1 VGKKTR
7 PSDNGQLDELRDL
20 VSGVEEVT
28 TKKTDRRG
36 MLRMA
41 GGAVLGAAGIAALK
55 IAPASAATGG
65 NFILGCG
72 NAATS
77 DTTLINTGGTA
88 VGMTVQAGIHGLEGV
103 ASGGTNEIGVVG
115 TTKSGTGVGVAGQAT
130 ATGGPGIG
138 VKGQAG
144 SGTGVQGISATGAGV
159 DGETGGSGPGVAGLG
174 TAGQGGL
181 FVSST
186 GYDAQLGFPIPG
198 GAVGSGR
205 LGMVGRLDVGA
216 IAPNIAPAFQVSST
230 GSFTFEHE
238 LVRGNDSSIWAS
250 RFSNTGTNQSR
261 WKRINA
267 VRVDSA
273 DGTGAP
279 YAPFRV
285 YDSRAGSAPKKAVG
299 STTTVPI
306 AGHGT
311 GTSTIPG
318 DAIAVMGN
326 LTATGYTAPG
336 FLALSPNGIAVS
348 TSSVNF
354 ITGQAAIANGFIVGL
369 SGGAV
374 QVKVA
379 GSATHFIIDITGYI
393 Q

>member
-1 VGKKTR
+1 MGNNTGQ
-7 PSDNGQLDELRDL
+7 SDNGQLDELRDL

-28 TKKTDRRG
+28 KKKTDRRG

-41 GGAVLGAAGIAALK
+41 GGAVLGAAGMAALK
-55 IAPASAATGG
+55 IVPASAASGG

-72 NAATS
+72 NATTS
-77 DTTLINTGGTA
+77 DTTLINTGGNA

-103 ASGGTNEIGVVG
+103 ASGGSNEVGLVGV
-115 TTKSGTGVGVAGQAT
+115 TKSGTGIGVGGQAT
-130 ATGGPGIG
+130 NSGGSGIG

-144 SGTGVQGISATGAGV
+144 SGTGVQGLSSTGAGV
-159 DGETGGSGPGVAGLG
+159 EGLSSTGASVAGLG

-186 GYDAQLGFPIPG
+186 GYDAQLGFPVLG

-216 IAPNIAPAFQVSST
+216 VAPNIAPAFQVTST
-230 GSFTFEHE
+230 GTFTFEHE

-250 RFSNTGTNQSR
+250 RFMASGTNQSR

-267 VRVDSA
+267 VRVDTS
-273 DGTGAP
+273 DGTGATF
-279 YAPFRV
+279 APFRV
-285 YDSRAGSAPKKAVG
+285 FDTRSGAIKAAG
-299 STTTVPI
+299 STTVVPV
-306 AGHGT
+306 AGQGA
-311 GTSTIPG
+311 GASNIPAG
-318 DAIAVMGN
+318 AVAVIGN
-326 LTATGYTAPG
+326 LTATQYTGGG
-336 FLALSPNGIAVS
+336 FLSIAPAGVTVG
-348 TSSVNF
+348 TSAVNF

-369 SGGAV
+369 SGGNL

-379 GSATHFIIDITGYI
+379 GHASHFLVDITGYI
-393 Q
+393 E